1 MVEFEQRNDTISLI
15 FEKNPAGCCMESRL
29 YWGKTISRETSK
41 EAITITQ
48 VRYDG
53 GLVVAV
59 EF

>member
-41 EAITITQ
+41 EAIAIT
-48 VRYDG
+48 R
-53 GLVVAV
+53 
-59 EF
+59 